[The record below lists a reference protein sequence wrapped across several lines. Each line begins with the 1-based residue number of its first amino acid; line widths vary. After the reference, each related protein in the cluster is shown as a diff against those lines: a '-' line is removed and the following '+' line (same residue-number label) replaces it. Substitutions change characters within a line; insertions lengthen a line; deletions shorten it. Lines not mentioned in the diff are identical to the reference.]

1 MQRVIDS
8 PTRTDSFDALMRLV
22 GTVLAEV
29 DHRQNPYFMALNDGS
44 FGREDFIETQI
55 QFQAAV
61 VFFSRP
67 MAALAAKIPDPSLR
81 VEILRNVWEE
91 HGEGHPGRMHGTT
104 FVAFLSRLL
113 GCSLQDAERAVASR
127 PLWPEVR
134 AFNTVLAGAC
144 VLDEYLVGAG
154 VMGIIERM
162 FADISSAI
170 GRGCVQRGFLKAE
183 QMVHYDLHEKVDVR
197 HAADFFE
204 VLAASWDGSERH
216 RYDIEQGLRMGA
228 VVFDQLY
235 ASLYRARTRRWQR

>member
-1 MQRVIDS
+1 MNRLSERRSGTEPIES
-8 PTRTDSFDALMRLV
+8 LMRLV
-22 GTVLAEV
+22 DSILAEI
-29 DHRQNPYFMALNDGS
+29 DHRKNPYFVALNDGS
-44 FGREDFIETQI
+44 FGLDDFTETQI

-67 MAALAAKIPDPSLR
+67 MAALAAKIPDPLLR

-91 HGEGHPGRMHGTT
+91 HGEGTPSRMHGTT
-104 FVAFLSRLL
+104 LVNFLARLR
-113 GCSLQDAERAVASR
+113 GCSVDEAEQALALR

-162 FADISSAI
+162 FSDISSTI
-170 GRGCVQRGFLKAE
+170 GCGCVQRGFLKPE

-197 HAADFFE
+197 HATDFFE
-204 VLAASWDGSERH
+204 VLAASWDEGERH

-235 ASLYRARTRRWQR
+235 LSLYLARTRRWRR